1 MRRTVILVVVVAGV
15 VVASA
20 LGKTPLPSKAQGT
33 GEQPTAGGGVVASV
47 PFTARSALVQYD
59 KASGDVY
66 VYLFKK
72 KAGCHLVS
80 FSDAPYV
87 WVWIHT
93 EGTPLDVGRPMRTS
107 GTSRFVQVN
116 FVLHDRYIAVQPGVR
131 LTFTRVDPARRSLW
145 HGRLTVA
152 RKTNKGK
159 VFSYSGTFAARWCGS
174 S

>member
-1 MRRTVILVVVVAGV
+1 MKRPIVLVVAVAGV

-20 LGKTPLPSKAQGT
+20 LAKTPLPSKAQGT
-33 GEQPTAGGGVVASV
+33 GKEPTAGGGVVASV
-47 PFTARSALVQYD
+47 PFPARSAIAQYD
-59 KASGDVY
+59 TSSGDLY

-87 WVWIHT
+87 WAWIHT

-116 FVLHDRYIAVQPGVR
+116 FVLHDHYIAVQPGVR
-131 LTFTRVDPARRSLW
+131 LTFTHIDPAKGSLW
-145 HGRLTVA
+145 HGRLIVA
-152 RKTNKGK
+152 KTTNKGK
-159 VFSYSGTFAARWCGS
+159 LYSYNGTFAARWCGPS
-174 S
+174 